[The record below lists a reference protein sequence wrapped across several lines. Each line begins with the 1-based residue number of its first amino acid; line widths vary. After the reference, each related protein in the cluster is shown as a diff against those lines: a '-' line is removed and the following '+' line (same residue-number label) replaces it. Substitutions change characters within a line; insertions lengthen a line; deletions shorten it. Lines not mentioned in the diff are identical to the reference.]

1 MAVPTFITDVLCTA
15 AKPLTTEQ
23 KSELLDILP
32 ALETNMSQ
40 VENLSEML
48 SFFAANVETEGEED
62 KILWAVCDHL
72 DLLRADLSLNV
83 SRVYSFVW
91 GESMVQTRERFN
103 KVAVDKEAA
112 S

>member
-1 MAVPTFITDVLCTA
+1 MGRERPSGLTA
-15 AKPLTTEQ
+15 RGPEP
-23 KSELLDILP
+23 D
-32 ALETNMSQ
+32 
-40 VENLSEML
+40 
-48 SFFAANVETEGEED
+48 
-62 KILWAVCDHL
+62 
-72 DLLRADLSLNV
+72 V